1 MVPALWMFI
10 RLYFFK
16 LACLEG
22 GPRFL
27 HSFLLRW
34 NFSFGRRRLNT
45 AVLLNE

>member
-1 MVPALWMFI
+1 MVSALWMFI

-27 HSFLLRW
+27 HSFFFALEFFFRQAALKY
-34 NFSFGRRRLNT
+34 GR
-45 AVLLNE
+45 AS